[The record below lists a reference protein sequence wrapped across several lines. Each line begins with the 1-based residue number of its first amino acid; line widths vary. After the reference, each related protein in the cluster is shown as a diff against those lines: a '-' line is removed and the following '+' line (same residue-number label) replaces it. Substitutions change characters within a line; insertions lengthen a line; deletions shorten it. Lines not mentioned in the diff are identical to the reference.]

1 MSYWCEKCQQLN
13 YNNEKCSKCGH
24 IKGTKVSE
32 EIPQTKNTQNDK
44 MNPCVTCE
52 KDISKNAKTCP
63 HCGEQSPQPI
73 STAKV
78 IFMLIFAIIFFIVS
92 LALLNI
98 VLTFT
103 NNAIEQLNSLSEI
116 KK

>member
-1 MSYWCEKCQQLN
+1 MSYWCEKCQTLN
-13 YNNEKCSKCGH
+13 YSGNKCSKCGH
-24 IKGTKVSE
+24 INQGNVSE
-32 EIPQTKNTQNDK
+32 EEINQTQKNDK